1 MIVRIV
7 KLTFREEEVETFK
20 KLFEQKKDKIRN
32 FEGCLHLKLL
42 QGLNQSNVFFTYSHW
57 DSEDD
62 LNNYRYSELFAETW
76 AATKLLFSAKAEAW
90 SVNENV
96 VLT

>member
-7 KLTFREEEVETFK
+7 KLTFRPEEVENFK
-20 KLFEQKKDKIRN
+20 ELFEQKKKKIRN

-42 QGLNQSNVFFTYSHW
+42 QGANHSNIFFTYSHW
-57 DSEDD
+57 QTEND
-62 LNNYRYSELFAETW
+62 LNNYRYSDLFSETW
-76 AATKLLFSAKAEAW
+76 SATKLLFSDKPEAW
-90 SVNENV
+90 TVNENE

>member
-7 KLTFREEEVETFK
+7 KLTFRPEEVETFK
-20 KLFEQKKDKIRN
+20 ELFEQKKKKIRN

-42 QGLNQSNVFFTYSHW
+42 QGVNHSNIFFTYSHW
-57 DSEDD
+57 QTEDD
-62 LNNYRYSELFAETW
+62 LNNYRYSDLFSETW
-76 AATKLLFSAKAEAW
+76 SATKLLFSDKPEAW
-90 SVNENV
+90 TVNENE